1 MEFQTSLL
9 YWRVVEVTFQCGSID
24 FVWGTRCVSL
34 KSSFRY
40 TSPILP
46 GIGENGGSLA
56 ITTRFVSR
64 NSLPAVFVSH
74 PGEGRRLPPQEYHS
88 TLLLLP
94 RKWKMRWQIL
104 RWMNH

>member
-34 KSSFRY
+34 KSSFRC

-56 ITTRFVSR
+56 ITGGY
-64 NSLPAVFVSH
+64 LEDY
-74 PGEGRRLPPQEYHS
+74 GKG
-88 TLLLLP
+88 
-94 RKWKMRWQIL
+94 
-104 RWMNH
+104 